1 MGAVVVADAMIACSF
16 GSQPGKLTV
25 TSQQTVLAEGKP
37 VATIQDVMPLVNISS
52 LGMCSSLQNPQVA
65 AATAAALG
73 VLTPQPCVPCIMGT
87 WNPAQAKCL
96 AGGKPC
102 LTSESTVTCAYMG
115 ALRIVD
121 PGQKKIVI

>member
-16 GSQPGKLTV
+16 GSQPGKLIV

-37 VATIQDVMPLVNISS
+37 IATIQDVMPLVNISS
-52 LGMCSSLQNPQVA
+52 MGMCSSLQNPQVA
-65 AATAAALG
+65 AATSAALG
-73 VLTPQPCVPCIMGT
+73 VLTPQPCIPCIQGT
-87 WNPAQAKCL
+87 WNAAQGKCI

-102 LTSESTVTCAYMG
+102 LTSESTARCAYMG
-115 ALRIVD
+115 ALSIVN